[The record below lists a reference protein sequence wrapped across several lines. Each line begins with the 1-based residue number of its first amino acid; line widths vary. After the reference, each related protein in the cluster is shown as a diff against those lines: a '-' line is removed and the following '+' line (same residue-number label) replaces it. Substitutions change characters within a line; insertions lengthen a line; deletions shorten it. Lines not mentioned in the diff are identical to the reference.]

1 MMNKNFCFVLML
13 IMSGVLLFSCLK
25 KTGKKDVEENLK
37 TAMGLYLN
45 HQPRLDTSRVKFK
58 VLEVTYFEDKMAYLC
73 EFRVNMKTKENSQI
87 KDTIGMMAA
96 NVSKDFKTVSRKY

>member
-1 MMNKNFCFVLML
+1 MNKNFCFVLVL
-13 IMSGVLLFSCLK
+13 IMSGILLFSCLK

-45 HQPRLDTSRVKFK
+45 RQPRLDTSRTKFK

-73 EFRVNMKTKENSQI
+73 EFKVNMKQKENKQI

-96 NVSKDFKTVSRKY
+96 NISKDFKTVSRKY